1 MRAIATL
8 APPRAKRIYGSAG
21 NGIVAFSCLLCKA
34 TGGEGDEMDL
44 LHFGVPIGS
53 PADES
58 ADLSGILPV
67 DPDRERRAAGE
78 GLLAGCRTRFL
89 PRHAFRLGGSICQP

>member
-1 MRAIATL
+1 MRAIVTL
-8 APPRAKRIYGSAG
+8 APSRAKRINGFAG
-21 NGIVAFSCLLCKA
+21 NESLLFSCLLCKA

-44 LHFGVPIGS
+44 LHCGVPIGS

-67 DPDRERRAAGE
+67 DANRERRVAGE
-78 GLLAGCRTRFL
+78 GLLAGCGARFL
-89 PRHAFRLGGSICQP
+89 PRHAFRLGGSIRQP